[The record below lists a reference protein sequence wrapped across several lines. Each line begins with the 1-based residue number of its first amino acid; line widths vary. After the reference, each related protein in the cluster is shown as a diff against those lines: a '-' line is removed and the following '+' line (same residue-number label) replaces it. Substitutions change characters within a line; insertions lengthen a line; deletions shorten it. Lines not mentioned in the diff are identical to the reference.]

1 MIPTSEKKLPQRH
14 QNTKVVPSSLG
25 VLVTIKRMYNVD
37 ETRLCIF
44 VVDDDESVT
53 RALKDLLESAG
64 FRVETFGSARDFLS
78 SDRSKGSG
86 LLILDVYMP
95 GMTGLELQEK
105 LSASD
110 SKLPVIFITAH
121 DDTRIR
127 QATLETG
134 AVAFL
139 QKPFDDHVLFEA
151 VNLALDRIASGGINA
166 YP

>member
-1 MIPTSEKKLPQRH
+1 M
-14 QNTKVVPSSLG
+14 
-25 VLVTIKRMYNVD
+25 D
-37 ETRLCIF
+37 ETCFCIF

-64 FRVETFGSARDFLS
+64 FRVETFGSAQDFLS
-78 SDRSKGSG
+78 SDRSKGPG

-110 SKLPVIFITAH
+110 SKMPVIFITAH
-121 DDTRIR
+121 EDTRIR

-151 VNLALDRIASGGINA
+151 VSLALDRIASDEIDAFPQSAEIKNNC
-166 YP
+166 